1 MCADDDLISRIVV
14 GKFIERARAD
24 RERSLVLGD
33 AFAEVA
39 ALPET
44 VAKLAAAHGDAR
56 VIVHL
61 DQQMVWDEESGTCAV
76 FGTHLCRRLRDEV
89 GFTGVIIVVS
99 ADDAPE
105 AQIEY
110 IDAGADV
117 CFGKGKASL
126 DALLPRL
133 AEIYHERFPAALPHG
148 VLESGGEESDDEGD
162 GGAESGSER
171 LSAGG
176 DGGGGDGYTYVD
188 SDSSDSFNRGHSGG
202 GSSELRRR
210 PLPPAKPEANF
221 PSAAASVGEW
231 LRLINMRA
239 HEEALEA
246 AGITNVAQLPALTDA
261 QLKAAGIKIVGHRK
275 RLLTAA
281 KAFGGA

>member
-1 MCADDDLISRIVV
+1 MHVVVQLDAELSQDCHPNAHELPAGLIFVCADDDLISRIVV

-89 GFTGVIIVVS
+89 GFTGIIIVVS

-126 DALLPRL
+126 DALRRASPRS
-133 AEIYHERFPAALPHG
+133 IT
-148 VLESGGEESDDEGD
+148 
-162 GGAESGSER
+162 SGSPQR
-171 LSAGG
+171 SPTAR
-176 DGGGGDGYTYVD
+176 
-188 SDSSDSFNRGHSGG
+188 SRAAA
-202 GSSELRRR
+202 RRATTKAR
-210 PLPPAKPEANF
+210 AAPR
-221 PSAAASVGEW
+221 AAASG
-231 LRLINMRA
+231 
-239 HEEALEA
+239 
-246 AGITNVAQLPALTDA
+246 
-261 QLKAAGIKIVGHRK
+261 
-275 RLLTAA
+275 
-281 KAFGGA
+281 

>member
-1 MCADDDLISRIVV
+1 M
-14 GKFIERARAD
+14 
-24 RERSLVLGD
+24 
-33 AFAEVA
+33 
-39 ALPET
+39 
-44 VAKLAAAHGDAR
+44 R
-56 VIVHL
+56 VF
-61 DQQMVWDEESGTCAV
+61 S
-76 FGTHLCRRLRDEV
+76 THLCRRLRDEV

-148 VLESGGEESDDEGD
+148 ALESGGEESDDEGD
-162 GGAESGSER
+162 GGAESGGER

-188 SDSSDSFNRGHSGG
+188 SDSSDSFEPGTAAADRRSCAVGRCRPRSPRPT
-202 GSSELRRR
+202 SRARRR
-210 PLPPAKPEANF
+210 A
-221 PSAAASVGEW
+221 SASGSA
-231 LRLINMRA
+231 
-239 HEEALEA
+239 
-246 AGITNVAQLPALTDA
+246 
-261 QLKAAGIKIVGHRK
+261 
-275 RLLTAA
+275 
-281 KAFGGA
+281 